1 MPKIG
6 SSTIELIGFLFIL
19 AILLYTFIGTVYFT
33 WKITLAIM
41 EHKQIDAVKL
51 NREIL
56 WFILSVIGITFIAIF
71 VLLVITVVGE

>member
-19 AILLYTFIGTVYFT
+19 AILLYTFIGTAYFV